1 MEVNLQVLDHQV
13 AEAASQVFFCSSFSY
28 QHFGNLSSLS
38 CWIIFQGADILLLP
52 EDAIHGSGYD
62 RLTLVPFLE
71 LVPAEADGSQPC
83 FDDGD
88 HDNYLLRQ
96 SLAHNLT
103 QAQYQET
110 QLPCPR

>member
-1 MEVNLQVLDHQV
+1 MEVNLEVLDHQV
-13 AEAASQVFFCSSFSY
+13 AEAASQVFFCSLLIST
-28 QHFGNLSSLS
+28 L

-96 SLAHNLT
+96 VLAHNHT
-103 QAQYQET
+103 ISMSGD
-110 QLPCPR
+110 